1 MNLYSSRDVAELLD
15 WPRDR
20 IYAYVRAGLIAPER
34 DGNRYRFEFQDLVIL
49 RAARELID
57 AGLPARRVKRS
68 LSRLQDRLS
77 GNRPLSA
84 LSLGA
89 AGEKIVVREG
99 SGLWEIDSGQGQ
111 LDFEHAPA
119 PGVAECRRPSASEP
133 DLSAESYN
141 LGLDLEEQD
150 PVAAIQAYGRAIELD
165 DRHADAH
172 INLGRLH
179 QNARE
184 LDAAERHYRAALR
197 LEPDNPIAH
206 FNLGTL
212 LEDRGRR
219 EDAIVAYEA
228 ASSAIAEAHLNLAR
242 LYAAKGDQ
250 PRAIRHLRTVR
261 FWSRD

>member
-1 MNLYSSRDVAELLD
+1 MNLYTSRDVAELLD
-15 WPRDR
+15 WPRQRVYD
-20 IYAYVRAGLIAPER
+20 YVRAGLVAPER
-34 DGNRYRFEFQDLVIL
+34 EGSRYRFEFQDLVIL
-49 RAARELID
+49 RAARELI
-57 AGLPARRVKRS
+57 AGGLPARRVKRS
-68 LSRLQDRLS
+68 LSRLKDRLS

-89 AGEKIVVREG
+89 AGDQIVVREG
-99 SGLWEIDSGQGQ
+99 NGLWEIDSGQGQ
-111 LDFEHAPA
+111 LDFDHAAA
-119 PGVAECRRPSASEP
+119 PGVAECRRPPASEP

-141 LGLDLEEQD
+141 LGLELEEHD
-150 PVAAIQAYGRAIELD
+150 PAAAIQAYRRAIELD

-179 QNARE
+179 QNGRE
-184 LDAAERHYRAALR
+184 LDSAERHYRAALA

-212 LEDRGRR
+212 LEDRGRW
-219 EDAIVAYEA
+219 EEAIAAYEA
-228 ASSAIAEAHLNLAR
+228 ASPAIAEAHLNLAR
-242 LYAAKGDQ
+242 LYAEKGDQ